1 MPDTV
6 SKSWF
11 AVLALANPETSDY
24 SGKPQEICEQL
35 RDAWV
40 GTSDT
45 RTGAWAYCISKDG
58 FHHAHMVLEDSKAMR
73 FSAVKQ
79 VFGTAHIEATKGD
92 KRQAEDY
99 ITKQGKY
106 AESGEQVVCVI
117 RHGEIQGKGQ
127 GHRSDLDQI
136 HEMLE
141 AGMRPSEIFRA
152 NFSYR
157 RYSSLIKSAFYDLRR
172 EQTSP
177 IREVKVHYRLGKSG
191 SGKTY
196 YFKRL
201 CEIFGRDEVHLVSE
215 YERGGFD
222 AYLGEKIIFLDEFK
236 GQLRFSTLLSL
247 LDCYPTQV
255 GARYSNVWTLWD
267 EVYITSVI
275 PPEQLYFSEDFNKH
289 DKIDQL
295 LRRIS
300 DITYCYKDIDGYY
313 EYTIPMS
320 EYTSYEELQNR
331 SYEALGDPKGPQNVE
346 NEGQAPAQ
354 DSPPKKKDQLMI
366 GDSPEDFE
374 EITPEDDLPF

>member
-11 AVLALANPETSDY
+11 AVLANPDHSY
-24 SGKPQEICEQL
+24 SGTPQDICEQL

-58 FHHAHMVLEDSKAMR
+58 FHHVHMVLEGKAMR

-79 VFGTAHIEATKGD
+79 VFGTAHIEATRGNKSE
-92 KRQAEDY
+92 AEDY
-99 ITKQGKY
+99 ITKQNKF
-106 AESGEQVVCVI
+106 AESGEQVVCVV

-136 HEMLE
+136 HEMLD

-196 YFKRL
+196 YFKKL
-201 CEIFGRDEVHLVSE
+201 CETFGRDEVYLVSE

-222 AYLGEKIIFLDEFK
+222 AYLGEKILFLDEFK

-247 LDCYPTQV
+247 LDCYLTQV
-255 GARYSNVWTLWD
+255 GARYSNVWTLWS

-275 PPEQLYFSEDFNKH
+275 PPDQLYFAQDFNKY
-289 DKIDQL
+289 DNVIQL
-295 LRRIS
+295 LRRIT
-300 DITYCYKDIDGYY
+300 DITYCWKDSEGYHEY
-313 EYTIPMS
+313 AIPIEEYTN
-320 EYTSYEELQNR
+320 YEELQNLA
-331 SYEALGDPKGPQNVE
+331 YEALGDPKDPQSVE

-354 DSPPKKKDQLMI
+354 DSPPKKQDQLMI
-366 GDSPEDFE
+366 GDTLEEFE
-374 EITPEDDLPF
+374 EITPEDDIPF